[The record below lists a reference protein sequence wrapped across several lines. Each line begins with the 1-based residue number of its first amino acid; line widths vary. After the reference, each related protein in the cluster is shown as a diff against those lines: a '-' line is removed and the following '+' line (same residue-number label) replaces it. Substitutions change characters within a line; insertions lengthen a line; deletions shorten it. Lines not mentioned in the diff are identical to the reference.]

1 MNHDP
6 ALSTKQQIFAA
17 VQSNTQHQYALEKY
31 SQRLAAE
38 LQEIDKLLAAADINV
53 DSDEELEDIEVKEAS
68 RPTGLIPES
77 ELLSPYS
84 PFYNDAIKR
93 SRYLNFA
100 LPHPMKPKELETL
113 TDAVAAEFRRLR
125 ALENLQS
132 GINSAEPIDL
142 AGNVEKLNWKTVAEK
157 VSDVSSYTRTD
168 RECKMKWLGYQRPG
182 INHDQWKPAELER
195 LKKIIEEKEQ
205 DKEYKLDWAKI
216 AAELGT
222 HRTPIDCMRHGFQH
236 PRHVWTSEADKKLV
250 EGVRVYGSEN
260 WALVS
265 RHVSLNVSPHQCHM
279 RFMRSLDPQVNKSP
293 WTTDEDDR
301 LNKIISAIGTSNW
314 VDVARHISGRTNE
327 MCRERYLEVGPNRI
341 KGKKKKGKAREADDD
356 WSKEEEA
363 KLMHLVGEMG
373 TRWLKISEEMGGMY
387 SNNQC
392 RSKYNKLK
400 KQSDSVLDGSTV
412 SMPSTHPSHP
422 QQVNSN
428 LSSLILAPHL
438 VSSSSNI
445 GPPTSSSSVASNQTV
460 KPRPKPKSKPQTST
474 SASTEADTV
483 NLHPLTQS
491 THESEENPEASNS
504 EHVNAIASSVR
515 NATTTQKH
523 MSLRPDDL
531 QQSNE
536 ASPATALPSEGLQ
549 VADKMAMAKFAVASS
564 AGPVEDTLSQPSST
578 NQPLRRS
585 ARHSKIVVAGETD
598 APAAVD
604 PLPESLETGENG
616 IAVSD
621 TDHGLGSMLAPP
633 VRSPA
638 QKRGRARKNIT
649 EGVRRSSRLTKK

>member
-1 MNHDP
+1 
-6 ALSTKQQIFAA
+6 
-17 VQSNTQHQYALEKY
+17 
-31 SQRLAAE
+31 
-38 LQEIDKLLAAADINV
+38 
-53 DSDEELEDIEVKEAS
+53 
-68 RPTGLIPES
+68 
-77 ELLSPYS
+77 
-84 PFYNDAIKR
+84 
-93 SRYLNFA
+93 
-100 LPHPMKPKELETL
+100 
-113 TDAVAAEFRRLR
+113 
-125 ALENLQS
+125 
-132 GINSAEPIDL
+132 
-142 AGNVEKLNWKTVAEK
+142 
-157 VSDVSSYTRTD
+157 
-168 RECKMKWLGYQRPG
+168 
-182 INHDQWKPAELER
+182 
-195 LKKIIEEKEQ
+195 
-205 DKEYKLDWAKI
+205 
-216 AAELGT
+216 
-222 HRTPIDCMRHGFQH
+222 
-236 PRHVWTSEADKKLV
+236 
-250 EGVRVYGSEN
+250 
-260 WALVS
+260 
-265 RHVSLNVSPHQCHM
+265 
-279 RFMRSLDPQVNKSP
+279 MRSLDPQVNKSP

-387 SNNQC
+387 SNNQVCLKVPFVKDLLYLTDDTISLQC

-504 EHVNAIASSVR
+504 EHVNAIASSVVR
-515 NATTTQKH
+515 IL
-523 MSLRPDDL
+523 MSEPLL
-531 QQSNE
+531 LLS
-536 ASPATALPSEGLQ
+536 
-549 VADKMAMAKFAVASS
+549 AM
-564 AGPVEDTLSQPSST
+564 T
-578 NQPLRRS
+578 
-585 ARHSKIVVAGETD
+585 
-598 APAAVD
+598 
-604 PLPESLETGENG
+604 
-616 IAVSD
+616 IA
-621 TDHGLGSMLAPP
+621 
-633 VRSPA
+633 
-638 QKRGRARKNIT
+638 
-649 EGVRRSSRLTKK
+649 